1 MSSTYNAITNLQE
14 IEMDSLIVNTATIDT
29 ALIDNLDCNVGT
41 IDTLTSSTATITSA
55 NIPTLTNTTLTNT
68 TSNTTNLNTNNIQPT
83 PVSSSVSLY
92 TNGTGTLVLGNTSNT
107 NALTINQ
114 NTTIGTGKKI
124 TTPALNISGLTAS
137 LLTKTDASK
146 NIISSLYS
154 ETTLPVSTP
163 QQTALDLKSNIANP
177 TFTTG
182 ITTPLITF
190 NGVQTAS
197 KLLLTNAS
205 KVVVSSAYDETT
217 LPVSTPQQ
225 TALDLKSNI
234 ANPTFTTGIT
244 TPLLTFNGV
253 QTASKLLLTN
263 ASKVVVSSAYDETT
277 LPVSTPQ
284 QTALDLKSNLASPTF
299 TGTVIIPTL
308 VCNTISASSTT
319 STGSLF
325 GNILAGA
332 VNIAGSL
339 TGSLNVGTSM
349 RNGILTIGSS
359 SFNIGT
365 DTGYA
370 VINLPVYFNQDINID
385 TGKDIVMS
393 SNGLIKSETLTGL
406 AYNLTLNLGENG
418 DSAGINCNR
427 TMTFA
432 NNKNIVMNSTGIIS
446 VDTLRGTATTI
457 SPTIYTNIT
466 DPASTITIGNS
477 ANAGVVVNSDL
488 FVNSTKSLGCNNIY
502 SYSSGD
508 LNLNTFNSA
517 NFINLLNNTK
527 VSSGKYITCEKYDSI
542 NATTALAIG
551 STNTT
556 ALIRIGGALTS
567 GVLELGTSGTMT
579 GGIRCNG
586 DLSIGTTANN
596 KGIACNYFTALQATD
611 LVRFLQSTTTG
622 NVRICENHSTGGIT
636 IGHLTPAS
644 DSGTLTIN
652 KNTTLAT
659 NKNLTLG
666 NQSKLVGGSNGSVNI
681 TAVSYTNVSVI
692 ASASL
697 AGFYEVFIYGASATQ
712 TYSVCCFLSA
722 DNSGAIQT
730 TASRNMTFQFSSP
743 NYTITATVA
752 PTSTIS
758 MNYNIVR
765 LF

>member
-1 MSSTYNAITNLQE
+1 
-14 IEMDSLIVNTATIDT
+14 
-29 ALIDNLDCNVGT
+29 
-41 IDTLTSSTATITSA
+41 
-55 NIPTLTNTTLTNT
+55 
-68 TSNTTNLNTNNIQPT
+68 
-83 PVSSSVSLY
+83 
-92 TNGTGTLVLGNTSNT
+92 
-107 NALTINQ
+107 
-114 NTTIGTGKKI
+114 
-124 TTPALNISGLTAS
+124 
-137 LLTKTDASK
+137 
-146 NIISSLYS
+146 
-154 ETTLPVSTP
+154 
-163 QQTALDLKSNIANP
+163 
-177 TFTTG
+177 
-182 ITTPLITF
+182 
-190 NGVQTAS
+190 
-197 KLLLTNAS
+197 
-205 KVVVSSAYDETT
+205 
-217 LPVSTPQQ
+217 
-225 TALDLKSNI
+225 
-234 ANPTFTTGIT
+234 
-244 TPLLTFNGV
+244 
-253 QTASKLLLTN
+253 
-263 ASKVVVSSAYDETT
+263 
-277 LPVSTPQ
+277 
-284 QTALDLKSNLASPTF
+284 
-299 TGTVIIPTL
+299 
-308 VCNTISASSTT
+308 
-319 STGSLF
+319 
-325 GNILAGA
+325 
-332 VNIAGSL
+332 
-339 TGSLNVGTSM
+339 
-349 RNGILTIGSS
+349 
-359 SFNIGT
+359 
-365 DTGYA
+365 
-370 VINLPVYFNQDINID
+370 
-385 TGKDIVMS
+385 
-393 SNGLIKSETLTGL
+393 
-406 AYNLTLNLGENG
+406 
-418 DSAGINCNR
+418 
-427 TMTFA
+427 MTFA

-446 VDTLRGTATTI
+446 VDTLRATATTI

-466 DPASTITIGNS
+466 DPASTISIGNS

-488 FVNSTKSLGCNNIY
+488 FVDTTKALGCNNLY
-502 SYSSGD
+502 SRSSGD

-542 NATTALAIG
+542 NATTSLAIG

-596 KGIACNYFTALQATD
+596 KGIACNYFTGLQATD

-681 TAVSYTNVSVI
+681 TAVSYTNVAVI